1 VSGTCSKSADVVFQL
16 RGMPHLLRI
25 APGIRRRPANHSKQ
39 QKGYFVY
46 FYLFGYFR
54 VE

>member
-1 VSGTCSKSADVVFQL
+1 MWFFNYAGCLTCSAL
-16 RGMPHLLRI
+16 RRAFAEGLPTIL
-25 APGIRRRPANHSKQ
+25 NS